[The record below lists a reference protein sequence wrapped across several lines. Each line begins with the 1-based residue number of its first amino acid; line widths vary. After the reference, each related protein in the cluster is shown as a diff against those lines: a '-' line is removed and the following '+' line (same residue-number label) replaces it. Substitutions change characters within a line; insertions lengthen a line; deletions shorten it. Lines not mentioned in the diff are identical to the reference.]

1 MLGSLIAMV
10 YNPWQDERLQE
21 MTMTSVTV
29 ELPETLSQAIQ
40 QRRIPRQRLDGAV
53 ISFLEFFVR
62 ELDQEATAPL
72 RSHEAMA
79 PTSLAA

>member
-1 MLGSLIAMV
+1 ML
-10 YNPWQDERLQE
+10 YNPWYDERLQE

-62 ELDQEATAPL
+62 ELDQEATAPSL
-72 RSHEAMA
+72 CSHRAMA